1 MTKGLFFFLCSSVL
15 VNGGRLSIPMNN
27 FFQFPE
33 SMVPRY
39 IDSRYDNVLSYLQY
53 YHSKVARFP
62 SCSFFCIADAKP
74 KRDSQEDIV
83 QVVSVAV
90 LSTLANSP
98 QEVRLLVQCNTYSN
112 TFLFV
117 RSTFVLAHHQQS
129 HRYGKLRHSAP
140 DLSQYSRL
148 PASTASAQAYDCV

>member
-1 MTKGLFFFLCSSVL
+1 MYY
-15 VNGGRLSIPMNN
+15 RSIPYTAKSQD
-27 FFQFPE
+27 FQ
-33 SMVPRY
+33 
-39 IDSRYDNVLSYLQY
+39 
-53 YHSKVARFP
+53 VAP
-62 SCSFFCIADAKP
+62 SFAYVADAKP

-117 RSTFVLAHHQQS
+117 RSTFVL
-129 HRYGKLRHSAP
+129 
-140 DLSQYSRL
+140 
-148 PASTASAQAYDCV
+148 V